1 MSKSA
6 MYGSSSRIDPVHTR
20 LCAKAEFEDFA
31 PMPCNCL
38 GFCVADAQRE
48 RQYAHVYENR
58 MEANHPIAPFCCLTK
73 EICIIDQIWVSY
85 FDRPPVRAGMCCF
98 CIPATCCGP
107 PVLFVQSPKCGPIDL
122 APCFGQQIKAAPCN
136 CFGLKAFLVC
146 GNPCYVKSSVGLFG
160 GLKVGG
166 SVLHAG
172 ELRNGGRSKS
182 NTECATD
189 IVCATATHKVSLPP
203 LAPQTER
210 LRIPRRLQGRRRRL
224 RPEAQH
230 AREPGAPPVNLDRGP

>member
-1 MSKSA
+1 

-107 PVLFVQSPKCGPIDL
+107 PVLFAQSPKCGPIDL
-122 APCFGQQIKAAPCN
+122 APCFGQEIKAAPCN
-136 CFGLKAFLVC
+136 CWGLKAFLVC

-160 GLKVGG
+160 GLKNASAFLGASKAAVDAYAQKHNMPTNQMAIFESVSDNIGDFGG
-166 SVLHAG
+166 S
-172 ELRNGGRSKS
+172 K
-182 NTECATD
+182 D
-189 IVCATATHKVSLPP
+189 IVANPA
-203 LAPQTER
+203 
-210 LRIPRRLQGRRRRL
+210 
-224 RPEAQH
+224 AQ
-230 AREPGAPPVNLDRGP
+230 AETISR

>member
-6 MYGSSSRIDPVHTR
+6 IYGSSSRIDPVHTR

-107 PVLFVQSPKCGPIDL
+107 PVLFAQSPKCGPIDL

-160 GLKVGG
+160 GLKNASAFLGASKAAVDAYAQKHNMPASQMAVFESVSDNIGDFGG
-166 SVLHAG
+166 S
-172 ELRNGGRSKS
+172 K
-182 NTECATD
+182 D
-189 IVCATATHKVSLPP
+189 IVANPA
-203 LAPQTER
+203 
-210 LRIPRRLQGRRRRL
+210 
-224 RPEAQH
+224 AQ
-230 AREPGAPPVNLDRGP
+230 AETISR

>member
-1 MSKSA
+1 

-31 PMPCNCL
+31 PMPCVCL
-38 GFCVADAQRE
+38 GPCVADAQRE

-58 MEANHPIAPFCCLTK
+58 MESNHPIAPFCCLTK

-107 PVLFVQSPKCGPIDL
+107 PVLFSQSPKCLCIDL

-136 CFGLKAFLVC
+136 CYGLKSFLVC
-146 GNPCYVKSSVGLFG
+146 GNPCYVKSSMGLFG
-160 GLKVGG
+160 GLKNAPAFLGASKAAVDAYAQKHNMPASQMAVFESVSDNIGDFGG
-166 SVLHAG
+166 S
-172 ELRNGGRSKS
+172 K
-182 NTECATD
+182 D
-189 IVCATATHKVSLPP
+189 IVANPA
-203 LAPQTER
+203 
-210 LRIPRRLQGRRRRL
+210 
-224 RPEAQH
+224 AQ
-230 AREPGAPPVNLDRGP
+230 AETISR